1 MAGFQFIH
9 YEAYARTG
17 NTKKRSLLS
26 IAQEADR
33 NTGSHPHVRAPQP
46 PEYLKG
52 TSFVESAEA
61 IVNAAD
67 NSKVSHG
74 GKKRKIRKDANVG
87 IGLIASH
94 PTSIKDINLMSEE
107 DRTKTISEIKQWAED
122 TIKFAEAEFNGLVQ
136 VAALHWDESH
146 PHIHILIG
154 DVEPSDDFQIIHKGE
169 QARKAAQGND
179 RTGLGKKLGNNAYT
193 AEMRGFQ
200 DKYYE
205 DVAIF
210 YGQARLGPKRRRKSR
225 AEWKKEQAQLDL
237 LAKSLQRGKRVDHQV
252 EVELANASNQAQI
265 MIDATKEEINRQ
277 KKLADSQK
285 SLADEQLAEARRL
298 KEQADLD
305 AREAAELKQESIKLK
320 STLDDRIRQM
330 SKYDGVL
337 GKFLGWLGI
346 TQRIEKKAEARL
358 NSQLSKLRG
367 KVDELSRQVG
377 KEKSMQ
383 RQHRITE
390 DALKSLKMALSISVE
405 DYPLLNEKGAL
416 EKHFVYIQKILESN
430 QQPEKI
436 QEQIDAYM
444 KGLEELRMSIFN
456 KHVQLPDLSSNLDL

>member
-33 NTGSHPHVRAPQP
+33 DTGSHPHVKAPQP

-94 PTSIKDINLMSEE
+94 PTSNE
-107 DRTKTISEIKQWAED
+107 DLNSMAESDRVKAIAEIKEWAED
-122 TIKFAEAEFNGLVQ
+122 VVKFAESEFKGLVRA
-136 VAALHWDESH
+136 AALHWDESH
-146 PHIHILIG
+146 PHIHVLIG
-154 DVEPSDDFQIIHKGE
+154 DIEPSDDFQIIHKGE
-169 QARKAAQGND
+169 QARKIAQGND
-179 RTGLGKKLGNNAYT
+179 RSGLGKKLGNNAYT
-193 AEMRGFQ
+193 AEMRRFQ
-200 DKYYE
+200 DKYHE
-205 DVAIF
+205 EVAIY
-210 YGQARLGPKRRRKSR
+210 YGQARFGPKRRRKSR
-225 AEWKKEQAQLDL
+225 SEWKKEQAQLDSI
-237 LAKSLQRGKRVDHQV
+237 AESLQRGKSIDQLI
-252 EVELANASNQAQI
+252 EVELATAASQAQM
-265 MIDATKEEINRQ
+265 MIEATQEEINRQ
-277 KKLADSQK
+277 KKLADDQK
-285 SLADEQLAEARRL
+285 SLADDQLAEARRL
-298 KEQADLD
+298 KKQADLD
-305 AREAAELKQESIKLK
+305 AREATELKQESIKLK

-337 GKFLGWLGI
+337 GKFLGWFGI

-358 NSQLSKLRG
+358 NGQLSKLRD

-383 RQHRITE
+383 RQHRVTE
-390 DALKSLKMALSISVE
+390 DALKSLKMAFSISVE
-405 DYPLLNEKGAL
+405 DYPQLKEKDAL
-416 EKHFVYIQKILESN
+416 EKYFVYIQKIVESN
-430 QQPEKI
+430 QSPENM

-444 KGLEELRMSIFN
+444 EELQMTLFKN
-456 KHVQLPDLSSNLDL
+456 TDLPSEPSSNLDI